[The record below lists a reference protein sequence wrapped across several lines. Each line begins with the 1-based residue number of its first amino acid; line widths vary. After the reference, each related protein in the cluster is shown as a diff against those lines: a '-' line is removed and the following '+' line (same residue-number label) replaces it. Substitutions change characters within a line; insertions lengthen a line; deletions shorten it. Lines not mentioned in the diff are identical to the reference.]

1 MRKWMVKKRLPRA
14 RDLTTAAEAAEKKKN
29 GAAGSSAK
37 GALRTIGG
45 GKILYNFVF
54 FYVASGTRKHNMYT
68 ALPPPIGQRAN
79 FQAAKPRRGRKSLPV
94 STLEEWWTRRWR

>member
-37 GALRTIGG
+37 GALTIGG
-45 GKILYNFVF
+45 GKIL
-54 FYVASGTRKHNMYT
+54 
-68 ALPPPIGQRAN
+68 
-79 FQAAKPRRGRKSLPV
+79 
-94 STLEEWWTRRWR
+94 

>member
-14 RDLTTAAEAAEKKKN
+14 RDLTTAAAEAAEKKKN

-45 GKILYNFVF
+45 GKIL
-54 FYVASGTRKHNMYT
+54 
-68 ALPPPIGQRAN
+68 
-79 FQAAKPRRGRKSLPV
+79 
-94 STLEEWWTRRWR
+94 